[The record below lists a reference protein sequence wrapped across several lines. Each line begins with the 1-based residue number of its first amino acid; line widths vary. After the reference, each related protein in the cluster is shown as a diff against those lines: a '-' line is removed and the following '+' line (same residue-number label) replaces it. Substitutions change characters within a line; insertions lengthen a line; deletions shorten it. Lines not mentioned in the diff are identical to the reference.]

1 MIGNLLGGRGKC
13 KFCGEYHN
21 NISYHEAHEC
31 NNINKMPT
39 FNREIHTT
47 KCPNCK
53 CFSFNVVWDNTEKH
67 FKCSICGF
75 EYPKLQYQYELPT
88 NIKK

>member
-1 MIGNLLGGRGKC
+1 
-13 KFCGEYHN
+13 
-21 NISYHEAHEC
+21 
-31 NNINKMPT
+31 MPT

-53 CFSFNVVWDNTEKH
+53 CFSFNIVWNDTGKY
-67 FKCSICGF
+67 FKCSTCGF